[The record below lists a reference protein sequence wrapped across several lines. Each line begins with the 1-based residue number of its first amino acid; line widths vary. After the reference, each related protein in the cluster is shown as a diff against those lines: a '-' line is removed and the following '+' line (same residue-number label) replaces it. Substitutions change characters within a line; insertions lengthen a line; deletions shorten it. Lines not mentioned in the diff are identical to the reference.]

1 MNNSEVVLER
11 IKSAVNT
18 TAPDSQ
24 VFLFGSRARGS
35 AGKTSDWDL
44 LVLVNR
50 KKISFSDETEFMNL
64 FYELELET
72 GEVLSPIIYSKSD
85 WKYNYSKT
93 PLYENI
99 MREGIRIL

>member
-1 MNNSEVVLER
+1 MDNRDVILER
-11 IKSAVNT
+11 IKSAVNK

-24 VFLFGSRARGS
+24 VYLFGSRARGS

-50 KKISFSDETEFMNL
+50 KKISFSDETEFMNI

-85 WKYNYSKT
+85 WKNKYSIT

-99 MREGIRIL
+99 KREGIRIL